1 MGDSRP
7 VNLVL
12 SLPSELADEVER
24 VQEDDPGY
32 FERVITY
39 GIVRRAV
46 FENLRGSIAPCRSPT
61 PSYEAGYK

>member
-24 VQEDDPGY
+24 MQEDDPG
-32 FERVITY
+32 FIERVLTY

-46 FENLRGSIAPCRSPT
+46 FENLRGSFAPRRSST
-61 PSYEAGYK
+61 PSYEAG